1 MSTIILAGECLMK
14 TAIRFLFW
22 AAFLLLL
29 LVACA
34 TADFALD
41 KRKALSEDNRRVGDA
56 YIRQGD
62 YTRGLGYYQ
71 EAAKHYA
78 DDPELQYRMGQA
90 YQEKRN
96 YTRAIEHFN
105 RALALKPDMTKAKTS
120 AGATY
125 IKMKDYDQAI
135 LILKQAID
143 GLAFEIYTKPQ
154 YPKYLLGWAFYL
166 NKQYPESERSLQ
178 ETLDY
183 YTSGIPKDPIY
194 VQALRIMGL
203 NALAQSQPEKAISFF
218 EKTIPFAPKWPDL
231 YLDIARAHRLA
242 GETPRAR
249 QAYNRVIELAPGTD
263 IAETA
268 KKESASLN

>member
-1 MSTIILAGECLMK
+1 MK
-14 TAIRFLFW
+14 TAIRFLLTIAFVLLPL
-22 AAFLLLL
+22 AA
-29 LVACA
+29 C
-34 TADFALD
+34 TTTDFDLD

-62 YTRGLGYYQ
+62 YTRALGYYQ

-96 YTRAIEHFN
+96 YDRAIEHFN

-135 LILKQAID
+135 LVLKEAIG
-143 GLAFEIYTKPQ
+143 GLSFEIYTKPQ

-166 NKQYPESERSLQ
+166 NKQYPESERYLQ
-178 ETLDY
+178 EALDY
-183 YTSGIPKDPIY
+183 YTPGIPKDPIY

-203 NALAQSQPEKAISFF
+203 NALAQSKPEIALSFF
-218 EKTIPFAPKWPDL
+218 EKAIPFAPRWPEL
-231 YLDIARAHRLA
+231 YLDIARAHRLD

-263 IAETA
+263 ITDTA
-268 KKESASLN
+268 KKELDSLK

>member
-1 MSTIILAGECLMK
+1 MK
-14 TAIRFLFW
+14 TAIRFLLTMAFVLLPL
-22 AAFLLLL
+22 AA
-29 LVACA
+29 C
-34 TADFALD
+34 TTTDFDLD

-62 YTRGLGYYQ
+62 YTRALRYYQ

-96 YTRAIEHFN
+96 YNRAIENFS
-105 RALALKPDMTKAKTS
+105 RALSLKPDMTKARVS
-120 AGATY
+120 LGATY

-135 LILKQAID
+135 LVLKEAID

-166 NKQYPESERSLQ
+166 DEQYPESERYLQ
-178 ETLDY
+178 ETIDY

-194 VQALRIMGL
+194 VQALRVMGL
-203 NALAQSQPEKAISFF
+203 NALAQTQPEKAVSFF
-218 EKTIPFAPKWPDL
+218 EKAIPFAPKWPDL
-231 YLDIARAHRLA
+231 YLDIARAQRLA
-242 GETPRAR
+242 GSTTRAR
-249 QAYNRVIELAPGTD
+249 EAYNRVIELAPGTD
-263 IAETA
+263 IADMAA
-268 KKESASLN
+268 KEADSL